1 MGRVRHICT
10 GETNGVRCNDVPAQM
25 GLGHD
30 EGHGHND
37 LGSYQIW
44 RNGRWLSRESTGYA
58 GAWTDVVLRYGGGG
72 TVDPNNAAAHNTLLI
87 NGTGGTVRHES
98 PTGSYVMRRLES
110 RPEYAFGAVDLSSA
124 YSGRANRVI
133 REYIFV
139 RGLETMVIFDRLD
152 SSSTKT
158 FLAHFE
164 QNPSVDSGS
173 RVVNAANGNQVLRLN
188 TVWPTN
194 ASYRLLNEGG
204 AIGQYRLEVDSSG
217 STQSYFLHT
226 LQAKGAADPVLTPS
240 VTDNGP
246 SFTLTLDHP
255 SRGTVTI
262 VLQKGMSSN
271 GGSVNGIPLFE
282 GMQETSI
289 NENGPVW
296 GSGHS
301 SSDAA
306 DERPHYSLK
315 RTTLTQATF
324 GSTLLA
330 LGRWRTATASSS
342 PRRWSEVSEATA
354 LEVCRAL
361 AAALSSEG
369 TARTVCPAP
378 AA

>member
-1 MGRVRHICT
+1 MMTMSDYWRDSPTGQYARRWLNMVNGPTTRYVRAVDRGSAERDFSSLPLDYYGSGPGYLYGRNQWGPNAT
-10 GETNGVRCNDVPAQM
+10 TFQLQM

-37 LGSYQIW
+37 LGSFQIW

-58 GAWTDVVLRYGGGG
+58 GASSDVVLRYGGSG
-72 TVDPNNAAAHNTLLI
+72 TVDPNNAVAHNTLLI
-87 NGTGGTVRHES
+87 NGTGGTVRHEA

-110 RPEYAFGAVDLSSA
+110 RPEYAFGVVDLSPA

-139 RGLETMVIFDRLD
+139 RSLETMVIFDRLD

-164 QNPSVDSGS
+164 QNPSVDSGD
-173 RVVNAANGNQVLRLN
+173 RVVSAANGDQVLRLN

-204 AIGQYRLEVDSSG
+204 AIGQDRLEVDSTG

-226 LQAKGAADPVLTPS
+226 LQAKGASDPVLTPS
-240 VTDNGP
+240 VTDNGS

-255 SRGTVTI
+255 SRGTVTV
-262 VLQKGMSSN
+262 VLQKGMSST

-282 GMQETSI
+282 GMQETSV

-296 GSGHS
+296 GAGES
-301 SSDAA
+301 SSHGAI
-306 DERPHYSLK
+306 ERANV
-315 RTTLTQATF
+315 R
-324 GSTLLA
+324 
-330 LGRWRTATASSS
+330 
-342 PRRWSEVSEATA
+342 
-354 LEVCRAL
+354 
-361 AAALSSEG
+361 
-369 TARTVCPAP
+369 
-378 AA
+378 